1 MRIAGWARIL
11 LPGVLLLGPA
21 CREHETDPPPNKAAA
36 PPAVAV
42 PVRIASVTR
51 RTLADTVAAPGHT
64 AALAQQKIRA
74 PFAGTLVE
82 LSVTDGDRVH
92 EGQAVGAILSRDSEA
107 ALAGARDME
116 RQARTDAE
124 RSDAARAVALAEKG
138 LVRAAIVA
146 PADGTVVAHGA
157 VRGDRVSEDQD
168 ILTLADTASWAFLA
182 DVVQSDLA
190 RIRPGQAASI
200 DLAGRSGQVS
210 GTVHDVLPGA
220 NAADFTVPV
229 RVDLHGLASPP
240 PIGLFGTARITVA
253 ERRDVPVVP
262 EAALLR
268 DDVTGAARIAV
279 VDRGRAHW
287 LDVTPGLRA
296 DGVVEISAPRLEAG
310 QTVVVSGQ
318 VGLAEGTLVAAA
330 P

>member
-1 MRIAGWARIL
+1 MKIPRWARVV
-11 LPGVLLLGPA
+11 LPGVLLIAPA
-21 CREHETDPPPNKAAA
+21 CRDRDPETPPAKAPA
-36 PPAVAV
+36 PPAVGV
-42 PVRIASVTR
+42 PVRIAEVSR
-51 RTLADTVAAPGHT
+51 KTLADTVSAPGRT

-82 LSVTDGDRVH
+82 LSVTDGDRVR

-107 ALAGARDME
+107 ALSGARDME

-124 RSDAARAVALAEKG
+124 KSDAARAVALAEKG

-157 VRGDRVSEDQD
+157 VRGDRVSEDQE

-182 DVVQSDLA
+182 DVAQSDLV
-190 RIRPGQAASI
+190 RVRPGQPASI
-200 DLAGRSGQVS
+200 DLAGRSGRIS

-229 RVDLHGLASPP
+229 RIDLHGLTAPP
-240 PIGLFGTARITVA
+240 PLGLFGTARITVA

-279 VDRGRAHW
+279 VDRGHAHW
-287 LDVTPGLRA
+287 LDVTPGLRT

-318 VGLAEGTLVAAA
+318 VGLAEGTPVAAA